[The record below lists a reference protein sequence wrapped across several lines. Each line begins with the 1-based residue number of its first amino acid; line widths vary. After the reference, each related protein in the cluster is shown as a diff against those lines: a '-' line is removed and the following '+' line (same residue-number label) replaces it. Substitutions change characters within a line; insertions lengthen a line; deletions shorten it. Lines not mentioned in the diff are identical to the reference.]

1 MVKRSTSFD
10 FLASQ
15 RFYLPEINLVQY
27 RNILAT
33 LFGLNDQQISINT
46 ANDNLGNIYRQII
59 LEREAYARYL
69 KQLVVPTRSLTQV
82 DEAQLNQ
89 EYFERIKIFNENL
102 SFVSAQEV
110 LEADMLLMFAHFF
123 RLQEI
128 RKDALIQKS
137 ADAELK
143 EQQYTN
149 QAKYLIEAPSSDTT
163 AEEAL
168 ATLERNFIK
177 EITNINRE
185 IEQTKIK
192 LQEISI
198 RKNQLEKAIQ
208 TQTRKVNE
216 LTDQIQSHEHKI
228 ADIQSQ
234 TDLAIQRHMRIA
246 RMIDEKKGSKRREEA
261 KLNAVKEKKMQAQT
275 KITKLNEEIQS
286 HEDLA
291 ESKAQEM
298 ALLSKKL
305 HDPTLSETEKQQLNT
320 AYSEAET
327 ENFIHS
333 MYAFSTYQDNDEL
346 EDISKQLSKEE
357 SVIQEHIHLLKKE
370 IKDLKKQLF
379 ETETVIK
386 ELNAKKTLLAEEHK
400 KLLAA
405 HQTEDSK
412 LKEMVAEF
420 KNLQQQEELHYNN
433 MENLNKLKTCHET
446 ELFLSSTLIAI
457 DEKKPALLNALST
470 SKQAHEKSLRALE
483 SIEIAIAKHTQTIA
497 QKQKSLSEEKP
508 DSKRYRKLQLEIT
521 KATHALT
528 NLQTKLQQQQTK
540 EDALKNKVDEAQQ
553 EVVQAN
559 KTHQDILRNL
569 ENIKSEIHDLRQ
581 SVQSNKELA
590 QHIAQKKSTHTP
602 REYRSHTTQY
612 TALNANNMLRTQAS
626 PPKSSQYPVE
636 PSTTK
641 PRKS

>member
-69 KQLVVPTRSLTQV
+69 KQLVVPTRSLTQI

-89 EYFERIKIFNENL
+89 KYFERIKIFNENL

-149 QAKYLIEAPSSDTT
+149 QAKYLIEAPGSDTT

-168 ATLERNFIK
+168 AALERNFIK

-208 TQTRKVNE
+208 TQTRKANE

-228 ADIQSQ
+228 ADVQSK
-234 TDLAIQRHMRIA
+234 TDLAIQRHMRIV
-246 RMIDEKKGSKRREEA
+246 RMIDEKKESKRQEEA
-261 KLNAVKEKKMQAQT
+261 KLNAVKDKKIQAQA

-286 HEDLA
+286 HEALA

-298 ALLSKKL
+298 SLLSKKL
-305 HDPTLSETEKQQLNT
+305 HDPTLSEAEKQQLNT
-320 AYSEAET
+320 AYHEAET

-357 SVIQEHIHLLKKE
+357 SVLEEHIHLLKRE

-386 ELNAKKTLLAEEHK
+386 ELNAKKTLLVEEHK
-400 KLLAA
+400 KLLST
-405 HQTEDSK
+405 HQTEESK
-412 LKEMVAEF
+412 LKEIISKY

-433 MENLNKLKTCHET
+433 MENLNKLKTYHET
-446 ELFLSSTLIAI
+446 ELVLSSTLIAI
-457 DEKKPALLNALST
+457 AEKKPILINVLNT
-470 SKQAHEKSLRALE
+470 SKQAHEKSLDAIE
-483 SIEIAIAKHTQTIA
+483 SMEMAIAKHTQTIA
-497 QKQKSLSEEKP
+497 QKQQLLSEEKP
-508 DSKRYRKLQLEIT
+508 GSKRYKKLQSEIA
-521 KATHALT
+521 KATHSLA
-528 NLQTKLQQQQTK
+528 NMRTKLQQQQAK
-540 EDALKNKVDEAQQ
+540 ETALKNKVDEAQQ
-553 EVVQAN
+553 EVDQAN
-559 KTHQDILRNL
+559 KTHQDIMHSL
-569 ENIKSEIHDLRQ
+569 ENIKAEIHNLRQ
-581 SVQSNKELA
+581 SVQSNKEQA
-590 QHIAQKKSTHTP
+590 QHLAQKKSAHTP
-602 REYRSHTTQY
+602 NEYRSHTTQY
-612 TALNANNMLRTQAS
+612 TTLNPNNALRAQTS
-626 PPKSSQYPVE
+626 PLKPSKYPTE
-636 PSTTK
+636 PSVTK

>member
-1 MVKRSTSFD
+1 M
-10 FLASQ
+10 
-15 RFYLPEINLVQY
+15 QY

-102 SFVSAQEV
+102 SFVTAQEV

-149 QAKYLIEAPSSDTT
+149 QAKYLIEAPGSDTT

-168 ATLERNFIK
+168 ATLDRNFIK
-177 EITNINRE
+177 EIININRE
-185 IEQTKIK
+185 IDQTKIK

-208 TQTRKVNE
+208 TQTRKANE
-216 LTDQIQSHEHKI
+216 LTDQIQNHEHKI
-228 ADIQSQ
+228 ADVQSQ
-234 TDLAIQRHMRIA
+234 TDLAIQRHMRIV
-246 RMIDEKKGSKRREEA
+246 RMIDEKKESKRQEEA
-261 KLNAVKEKKMQAQT
+261 KLNAVKEKKIQAQA

-286 HEDLA
+286 HEALA

-298 ALLSKKL
+298 SLLSKKL
-305 HDPTLSETEKQQLNT
+305 HDPTLSEADKQQLST

-327 ENFIHS
+327 DNFIHS

-357 SVIQEHIHLLKKE
+357 SVLEEHIHLLKKE
-370 IKDLKKQLF
+370 IKDLKKELF

-386 ELNAKKTLLAEEHK
+386 ELNAKKTLLVEEHK
-400 KLLAA
+400 KLLTT
-405 HQTEDSK
+405 HQTEESK
-412 LKEMVAEF
+412 LKEIISEY

-433 MENLNKLKTCHET
+433 MENLNQLKTYHER
-446 ELFLSSTLIAI
+446 ELVLSSTLIAI
-457 DEKKPALLNALST
+457 AEKKPTLLNVLST
-470 SKQAHEKSLRALE
+470 SKQAHEKSLHAIE
-483 SIEIAIAKHTQTIA
+483 SMEMAIAKHTQTIA
-497 QKQKSLSEEKP
+497 QKQQLLTEEDP
-508 DSKRYRKLQLEIT
+508 DSKRYKKLQSEIA
-521 KATHALT
+521 KATHSLANMRT
-528 NLQTKLQQQQTK
+528 RLQQQQAK
-540 EDALKNKVDEAQQ
+540 ETALKNKADEAQQ
-553 EVVQAN
+553 EVDLAN
-559 KTHQDILRNL
+559 KTHQDIMHSL
-569 ENIKSEIHDLRQ
+569 ENIKAEIHNLRQ
-581 SVQSNKELA
+581 SVQSNKEQA
-590 QHIAQKKSTHTP
+590 QHLAQKKNAHTP
-602 REYRSHTTQY
+602 NEYRSHTTQY
-612 TALNANNMLRTQAS
+612 TTLNPNNALRTQTS
-626 PPKSSQYPVE
+626 PLIPSKYPTE
-636 PSTTK
+636 PSVTK